1 MWRFN
6 LLFILLKVQCLILD
20 VVGLLKLRFDRA
32 HQRYRLRRGCC
43 SSFLMPFPCLLLI
56 LLNIIQFL
64 LRCKTE
70 HMNATYNEVAP
81 GTRPDLDVVD
91 FFMLLARN
99 IIYVWMLIMCLTGRL
114 QLWYMVDQA
123 QLVYRHL
130 ESVLRERLQLKCS
143 WLLLFLGIFQLLL
156 LLWLSFSLLFLNF
169 PLTMGENLIHYG
181 MGAMDLL
188 LVLLLT
194 VNIYQLLLHTAVL
207 QSLNQLLRQLQLQQ
221 PNELNLL
228 RQVLQVCPLLKRI
241 QHLAAFYFRLA
252 FCWLFCQLCLKCGA
266 YVSEFSYEEDV
277 ILSRHKSIDH
287 LEEEAE
293 WLGQESP
300 PQTRDHALIFA
311 AFELAGTLTMMLPL
325 LFTAKLQQR
334 EQKKLMNNIWKI
346 ELPSSKQQ
354 VAPRSFSE
362 RRDCKDIIGF
372 LLSTRLPFVD
382 YRPHSVSIL
391 AWKPRPNAA
400 VITFAGIAS
409 GCKMLLQVV
418 LCTTVVD
425 YLQQVELD
433 RLQSRS

>member
-6 LLFILLKVQCLILD
+6 LLFILLKAQCLLLD
-20 VVGLLKLRFDRA
+20 GVGLLKLSFDRA

-43 SSFLMPFPCLLLI
+43 SSFLTPLPCILLI

-64 LRCKTE
+64 LRCETE
-70 HMNATYNEVAP
+70 HNNATYNEIVP
-81 GTRPDLDVVD
+81 DTRPELDVVD
-91 FFMLLARN
+91 FFMLFARN
-99 IIYVWMLIMCLTGRL
+99 LVYVWMLIMFLSGRL

-123 QLVYRHL
+123 QLVYKHL

-156 LLWLSFSLLFLNF
+156 LLVLSFNLLCFNF
-169 PLTMGENLIHYG
+169 PQAFDESFVNYG
-181 MGAMDLL
+181 MCAMNLL

-194 VNIYQLLLHTAVL
+194 VYLYQLLLHTAML
-207 QSLNQLLRQLQLQQ
+207 QSLNQLLKQLQLQQ

-228 RQVLQVCPLLKRI
+228 RQVLHVCPLLKRI
-241 QHLAAFYFRLA
+241 QHLAAFYFRLV
-252 FCWLFCQLCLKCGA
+252 FCWLFYLLCLKCGA
-266 YVSEFSYEEDV
+266 YVSEFRYEEDV
-277 ILSRHKSIDH
+277 ILSRHKSIDA

-293 WLGQESP
+293 WLGEETI
-300 PQTRDHALIFA
+300 PQTRDQALILA
-311 AFELAGTLTMMLPL
+311 AFELTGILTMTLPL
-325 LFTAKLQQR
+325 LCAAKLQQR
-334 EQKKLMNNIWKI
+334 EQNKLISNIWKI

-354 VAPRSFSE
+354 VSPRSFSE

-372 LLSTRLPFVD
+372 LLSTRLPLVD
-382 YRPHSVSIL
+382 YRAHSVSIL
-391 AWKPRPNAA
+391 AWKSKANTA

-418 LCTTVVD
+418 ICTTVVD